1 MEVIMDVVNLLTLK
15 QDHQNAQAKYWR
27 HHEKI
32 KKARAIFK
40 IIEDKYIQTKDNFLE
55 LDKELA
61 KVDGR
66 YAVCPKKVHKGSK
79 VRVKAKEVDLTNVD
93 VIKNIA
99 AGLSNTQLQD
109 MINLLTAEHLVK

>member
-1 MEVIMDVVNLLTLK
+1 MSEVNLLTLK
-15 QDHQNAQAKYWR
+15 QDHQNAQEKYWR
-27 HHEKI
+27 HHEKMR
-32 KKARAIFK
+32 KARAIFK
-40 IIEDKYIQTKDNFLE
+40 IIEDKYIQAKDSFLE

-66 YAVCPKKVHKGSK
+66 YTICPKKIHKKSK
-79 VRVKAKEVDLTNVD
+79 AQVKTKEIDLTNVD